1 MDEVGAS
8 ALARGVVESNLQVI
22 DVRGYGIGED
32 GIRNIME
39 MSFLELDV
47 FSFLNVPIK
56 SRLSHDIWIQED
68 IRLVS
73 LRNPK
78 TCFITILWSTC
89 YTILF
94 ASTYLISHLNGDG
107 RMFAVE
113 VILNFKKVE
122 HSNKIHVQKLHALFS

>member
-56 SRLSHDIWIQED
+56 SRLSNDIWIQED

-89 YTILF
+89 
-94 ASTYLISHLNGDG
+94 
-107 RMFAVE
+107 
-113 VILNFKKVE
+113 
-122 HSNKIHVQKLHALFS
+122 